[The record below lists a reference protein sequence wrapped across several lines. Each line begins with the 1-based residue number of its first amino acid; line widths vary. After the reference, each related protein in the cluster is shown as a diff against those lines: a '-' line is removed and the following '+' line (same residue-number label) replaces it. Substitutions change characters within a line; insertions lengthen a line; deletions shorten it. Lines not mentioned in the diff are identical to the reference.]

1 VKDIVYCFFYTVKTT
16 VWGILLFFV
25 YFLYPKTTVRSIV
38 IEKNCKSLH
47 FIFIFAVLYLL
58 LLLLVS

>member
-25 YFLYPKTTVRSIV
+25 YFLYLKTTVRPTV
-38 IEKNCKSLH
+38 IEKKPVNHCISFVSLLY
-47 FIFIFAVLYLL
+47 FIYFCYCL
-58 LLLLVS
+58 